1 MLADHDTWSNP
12 QLQALVQTH
21 ARLIQEY
28 RCVERQL
35 QGPAPADPV
44 VDQGPQVNSPLLIPP
59 LDQLAQLRAA
69 RAHGE
74 NAENAQ
80 EEAAQGLRMLDQR
93 RITAAIMKYWAPHVE
108 ARALGPPP
116 PPHHRG
122 KVMHPGQLSQT
133 IPCISRTVVGQQGH
147 SLLQASMP
155 DDEEIE
161 CTLQAQIS
169 QLDPPRISQ
178 LFRAH
183 HGLLNVQSILTC
195 NKEKVIQDWISWN

>member
-1 MLADHDTWSNP
+1 MEAHGCTTDKC
-12 QLQALVQTH
+12 LQITTRGLTPVTSTRPDPRTPHSRVQVCRTAI
-21 ARLIQEY
+21 ARP
-28 RCVERQL
+28 RP
-35 QGPAPADPV
+35 PAPV
-44 VDQGPQVNSPLLIPP
+44 IDQGPQFNSPLLIPP
-59 LDQLAQLRAA
+59 LNQLAQLRAA

-108 ARALGPPP
+108 ARTIG

-122 KVMHPGQLSQT
+122 KVMHPRQLSQT

-147 SLLQASMP
+147 SLFTSFYARRRGTRVRA
-155 DDEEIE
+155 I
-161 CTLQAQIS
+161 QAQIS
-169 QLDPPRISQ
+169 QLDPPRVSQ

-183 HGLLNVQSILTC
+183 HGLLHVQSI
-195 NKEKVIQDWISWN
+195 QQGS